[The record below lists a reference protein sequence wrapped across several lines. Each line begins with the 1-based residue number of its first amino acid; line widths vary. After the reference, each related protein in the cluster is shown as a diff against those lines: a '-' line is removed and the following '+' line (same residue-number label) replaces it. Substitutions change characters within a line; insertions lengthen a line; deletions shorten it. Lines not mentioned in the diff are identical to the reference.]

1 MNSSEIP
8 RKEPPE
14 LRAGVTW
21 QWRREDLTAD
31 YPASSWTLKYWMKQ
45 RAAAGGHIELASSQ
59 ISADGDNFAI
69 VVPAAT
75 TAGYTAGK
83 YDWAAEV
90 SGGSSEVYEV
100 DRGVLIVLARFDQAS
115 ALDFRTHAERMLE
128 AIETALVNKA
138 ELTPDQAEYTIGT
151 RHLKRLSPKELL
163 DWRDYYRAEVASQAM
178 VDRLRKGQ
186 GGNRYL
192 ARL

>member
-1 MNSSEIP
+1 MQTSEIP
-8 RKEPPE
+8 LREPPE

-31 YPASSWTLKYWMKQ
+31 YPATGWTLKYWMKQ
-45 RAAAGGHIELASSQ
+45 RAAAGGHIEIQATAD
-59 ISADGDNFAI
+59 SANFA
-69 VVPAAT
+69 VSVAAAT
-75 TAGYTAGK
+75 TAAYTAGK
-83 YDWAAEV
+83 YDWAAVV
-90 SGGSSEVYEV
+90 SGGSSEVYEI

-151 RHLKRLSPKELL
+151 RHLKRLTPKELL
-163 DWRDYYRAEVASQAM
+163 DWRDYYRAEVSQQAM
-178 VDRLRKGQ
+178 TDRVRKGQ
-186 GGNRYL
+186 GGNRL
-192 ARL
+192 VWRL

>member
-8 RKEPPE
+8 RSEPPE

-21 QWRREDLTAD
+21 QWRREDLIAD

-45 RAAAGGHIELASSQ
+45 RAAAGGHIEITA
-59 ISADGDNFAI
+59 SADSDNFSI
-69 VVPAAT
+69 VVAAST
-75 TAGYTAGK
+75 TQSYTAGK

-115 ALDFRTHAERMLE
+115 ALDFRTHAEKMLE
-128 AIETALVNKA
+128 AIEALLENRGTV
-138 ELTPDQAEYTIGT
+138 DQMEYTIGS
-151 RHLKRLSPKELL
+151 RHLKRLSVKELT
-163 DWRDYYRAEVASQAM
+163 DWRDYYRAEVLSQAM
-178 VDRLRKGQ
+178 VDRIRKGQ
-186 GGNRYL
+186 GGNRL
-192 ARL
+192 LFRL